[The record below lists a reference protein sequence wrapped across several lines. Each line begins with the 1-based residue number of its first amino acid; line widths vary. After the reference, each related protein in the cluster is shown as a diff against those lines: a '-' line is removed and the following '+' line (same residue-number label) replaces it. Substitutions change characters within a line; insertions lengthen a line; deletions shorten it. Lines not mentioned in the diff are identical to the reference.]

1 MAFGFRFC
9 HPLEY
14 ALGIKMST
22 AHVFITHFYRTS
34 EHIFTFVFTRFSDLF
49 KSIRLTITSQF
60 ILFHRFM
67 MAHCHVI
74 RFIAHIAV
82 SQNDNMDSIN
92 FFPNKHFF
100 FFQRNIFSPNSWVLN
115 TKRHVFLWL
124 FSMSFSGFYNTKFKR
139 TFVSFANLTKKI

>member
-1 MAFGFRFC
+1 MDQWIIGHKDDLMAFGFRFC

-22 AHVFITHFYRTS
+22 AHVFITHFYRIS
-34 EHIFTFVFTRFSDLF
+34 EHIFTFVFIRYSDLF

-92 FFPNKHFF
+92 STSFQINIFFPFKEVFF
-100 FFQRNIFSPNSWVLN
+100 PQKSWGLN
-115 TKRHVFLWL
+115 PKRHVFLA
-124 FSMSFSGFYNTKFKR
+124 FFNGFFG
-139 TFVSFANLTKKI
+139 LW

>member
-1 MAFGFRFC
+1 MDQWIIGHKDDLMAFGFRFC
-9 HPLEY
+9 HPLEHI

-34 EHIFTFVFTRFSDLF
+34 EHIFTFVFIRYSDLF

-92 FFPNKHFF
+92 STSFQINIFFPFKEVFF
-100 FFQRNIFSPNSWVLN
+100 PQKSWGLN
-115 TKRHVFLWL
+115 PKRHVFLA
-124 FSMSFSGFYNTKFKR
+124 FFNGFFG
-139 TFVSFANLTKKI
+139 LW